1 MSLLNAD
8 HPAGIAYGDGYIQGN
23 GSLGQVVKV
32 AGDDLFAVNLD
43 STAKSFGLLMKD
55 YSNGEMPGIYC
66 GGGIYT
72 TDVYTGTIAAGDEL
86 MVGADGKLTK
96 LVTPGT
102 DLPIAEAISVSG
114 GMLKFKLL
122 I

>member
-1 MSLLNAD
+1 MSFLNAD
-8 HPAGIAYGDGYIQGN
+8 HPAGIAYGDGYIQGD

-32 AGDDLFAVNLD
+32 AGDDLFAVNTD
-43 STAKSFGLLMKD
+43 STAKSYGLLMKD

-72 TDVYTGTIAAGDEL
+72 TDVFSGAIVAGDEL

-102 DLPIAEAISVSG
+102 DLAIVEAISVSG
-114 GMLKFKLL
+114 GVLKFKLL

>member
-1 MSLLNAD
+1 MPFLNAD
-8 HPAGIAYGDGYIQGN
+8 HPAGTQYGDGYMQN
-23 GSLGQVVKV
+23 SGSLGQVVNV
-32 AGDDLFAVNLD
+32 AGDDLFAVNID

-55 YSNGEMPGIYC
+55 YSNGDMPGIYC

-72 TDVYTGTIAAGDEL
+72 TDVFTGAVNAGDEL

-102 DLPIAEAISVSG
+102 DVVVGEAISVSDG
-114 GMLKFKLL
+114 ILKLKLL